1 MKSQRILTKENI
13 REMVCNKRVLILAI
27 VMITTKS
34 ARCLGESTNK
44 ENFLEIDNARMMQ
57 QNGKNGCEY
66 KCLKCGSSG
75 CEECTNSAV
84 TIIDGKSTCVGETIR
99 GCERMSL
106 QGCSRCQV
114 GYYQEAVNNYKDPPM
129 NTKMFYPQSTLLN
142 GSKYYACNQ
151 FMLPGPMPHADCLGA
166 KKTGS
171 NFVCSL
177 CSKDKKPHATQPNC
191 IGLSLPVVAV
201 TNCFYYSS
209 TGCAECMK
217 GFGTINTPPTTS
229 CTASTEKIGCV
240 DFLCTSCNGNSGY
253 FATKP
258 SGCTKYEY
266 VYTPL
271 KPTVNTNTVANTT
284 SVSSSSEN
292 KWLGLFGLIIVNILI
307 FK

>member
-75 CEECTNSAV
+75 CEECTNSAI

-106 QGCSRCQV
+106 QGCSRCQF
-114 GYYQEAVNNYKDPPM
+114 GYYQDAVDNLRDPTNINSM
-129 NTKMFYPQSTLLN
+129 KFYPQSTLL
-142 GSKYYACNQ
+142 GGLKYYACKQ
-151 FMLPGPMPHADCLGA
+151 FMPPGPMPHDDCLGA

-177 CSKDKKPHATQPNC
+177 CSKGKKPSGPGPQADC
-191 IGLSLPVVAV
+191 IGATVI
-201 TNCFYYSS
+201 TNCLYYSS
-209 TGCAECMK
+209 SGCAECTK
-217 GFGTINTPPTTS
+217 GYYLTISTSPPTRS
-229 CTASTEKIGCV
+229 CTASTDITPKIGCV
-240 DFLCTSCNGNSGY
+240 DSDCLSCNGNSGY
-253 FATKP
+253 FATMP

-266 VYTPL
+266 VYIPL
-271 KPTVNTNTVANTT
+271 KPTANTNTVANTT
-284 SVSSSSEN
+284 SHSSSSRSEERRVG
-292 KWLGLFGLIIVNILI
+292 KEC
-307 FK
+307 